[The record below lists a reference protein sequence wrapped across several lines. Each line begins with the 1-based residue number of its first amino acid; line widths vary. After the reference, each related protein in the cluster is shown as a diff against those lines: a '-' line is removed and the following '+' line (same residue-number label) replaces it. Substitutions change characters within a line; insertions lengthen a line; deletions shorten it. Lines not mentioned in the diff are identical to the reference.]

1 MFWHLTI
8 PVLHFDNVKW
18 WKHLTKK
25 SHSTKNAQTFSHAN
39 INSFDI
45 YIHFIIP
52 FSLRL
57 KSDKP
62 ISFFFS
68 SSIPFSA
75 HSYFKKVSFYCIRLN
90 HTVLFFIST
99 MFGTCWLL
107 RTVFIFH
114 FLFRLLLDFIFFQ
127 QRIVIIT
134 CKLTWIYRTFGYNR
148 CIKLNHLVSQSKL
161 QTAFANIDV
170 IWCIESAEK

>member
-1 MFWHLTI
+1 MMETFDQKVTFNQKRTDIFTCKYQLFWY
-8 PVLHFDNVKW
+8 LHTFYHSIFAAAQKW
-18 WKHLTKK
+18 
-25 SHSTKNAQTFSHAN
+25 QTDFV
-39 INSFDI
+39 
-45 YIHFIIP
+45 
-52 FSLRL
+52 
-57 KSDKP
+57 
-62 ISFFFS
+62 FFS